1 LRLFRYIPFTLS
13 AIVGSILVDLFVVRV
28 LGMPERLPL
37 LLVIDLA
44 ALVLGLVLDA
54 ARLRQRPFEFRAFA
68 PFPPDEILDRAD
80 TWFERAGW
88 DVQDGPEDRVVAER
102 QPALNTATLIVLL
115 VAGIV
120 PGIVYLLVSRR
131 AKVVTMTVLA
141 SGAEGG
147 GTVELTGTGLSS
159 VALAFFRGLHAE
171 GSRQRPAEPNGEHGT
186 KPNRQIGPEGTG

>member
-1 LRLFRYIPFTLS
+1 MRLFRYIPFTLS
-13 AIVGSILVDLFVVRV
+13 AIVGSIMVDLIVIQL

-37 LLVIDLA
+37 LLIIDLA

-88 DVQDGPEDRVVAER
+88 EVREGPDDRVVAER
-102 QPALNTATLIVLL
+102 QPALNTATLLVLL
-115 VAGIV
+115 IAGIV
-120 PGIVYLLVSRR
+120 PGIVYLLVARR
-131 AKVVTMTVLA
+131 ARVVTMTVLA
-141 SGAEGG
+141 TEAEGG

-159 VALAFFRGLHAE
+159 EALAFFRGLHAE
-171 GSRQRPAEPNGEHGT
+171 GSRQRPH
-186 KPNRQIGPEGTG
+186 IPEAPVPDRTG